1 MQITVDQVGRP
12 KIDSNSLFEIIYT
25 GNKNPLPV
33 ADSNEVRQ
41 FRTMSLKFNMDW
53 PYTVVSEEI
62 PEDEYVAK
70 CVENW
75 PMPHEYYDIDLESY
89 FAQKISSVIEAE
101 RVQLELALFR
111 ERNLETVVKFIIYLV
126 DLMRKNNIVWGVG
139 RGSSIASYCLYLI
152 GLHKIDSIKYELD
165 IKEFLK

>member
-33 ADSNEVRQ
+33 ANSPEIKQ
-41 FRTMSLKFNMDW
+41 FKTMSIKFNMDW
-53 PYTVVSEEI
+53 PYTVVTDEL
-62 PEDEYVAK
+62 PDDEYVAS
-70 CVENW
+70 CVSNW
-75 PMPHEYYDIDLESY
+75 PMPPEYYSIDLETY
-89 FAQKISSVIEAE
+89 FATRISSVTEAE
-101 RVQLELALFR
+101 RVQLELSLFR
-111 ERNLETVVKFIIYLV
+111 ERNLDIVLKFIIYLV
-126 DLMRKNNIVWGVG
+126 DTMRKNNIVWGVG